1 LTWPNSVDCQTI
13 CRILE
18 GSGGMSDRWARWL
31 LDKRFGGDRAAR
43 ERMLPSL
50 MEFRDRVL
58 AGAAIKAGD
67 VVLDVGCG
75 DGLLGVGALE
85 ADPARVIF
93 SDISLDLLR
102 QCRDTID
109 DPRAEFV
116 HTGLPG
122 LEEIERESVDV
133 AMTRSVLI
141 YVEDKA
147 SSFASLRRVLRPG
160 GRLSIFEPI
169 NRFSHPGPP
178 GQLWGYDITG
188 MGELA
193 AKADAAAAK
202 YLVVNAPMIDFDER
216 DLLALAQRAGFRE
229 VKLEYRAEIAL
240 RCNEKSW
247 EEWLRHSPNPM
258 MPTLGEIL
266 AEALTPQERLR
277 LAEHIEA
284 RRTTADGV
292 TVAKS
297 AVAYLTARV

>member
-1 LTWPNSVDCQTI
+1 M
-13 CRILE
+13 
-18 GSGGMSDRWARWL
+18 GDRWAQWL
-31 LDKRFGGDRAAR
+31 LEKRFGGDPAAR

-58 AGAAIKAGD
+58 AGAAIGAGD

-75 DGLLGVGALE
+75 DGLLAVGALE
-85 ADPARVIF
+85 HDAARVIF
-93 SDISLDLLR
+93 SDISHDLLR
-102 QCRDTID
+102 RCRDTIE

-122 LEEIERESVDV
+122 LEEIEPGSVDV

-141 YVEDKA
+141 YVSDKA

-160 GRLSIFEPI
+160 GRLSLFEPI
-169 NRFSHPGPP
+169 NRFAHPAPP

-188 MGELA
+188 LEDLGVKANEAAARYLA
-193 AKADAAAAK
+193 A
-202 YLVVNAPMIDFDER
+202 NAPMVDFDER
-216 DLLALAQRAGFRE
+216 DLLASAHQAGFSE
-229 VKLEYRAEIAL
+229 VKLTYQAEISL
-240 RCNEKSW
+240 RRNEIGW

-258 MPTLGEIL
+258 IPTLGEIL
-266 AEALTPQERLR
+266 AEALTADERTR

-284 RRTTADGV
+284 RRTTPDGV
-292 TVAKS
+292 TVARS